1 MSSPQQ
7 PDTKEKIL
15 DTAEKL
21 FAIDGYSVTSLRS
34 ITSEAGVNLA
44 AINYHFKSKE
54 GLLMAVLHRRIDPM
68 NKSRLEKLDALEA
81 AGEPGVEPIV
91 RAMLEPALKM
101 KERFG
106 VHGEYAIRILGRLHG
121 DPAGV
126 PDQLFT
132 DLFQEAFRRFTAAFS
147 RAMPAIPEAERHW
160 RLHFVIGA
168 MAHTLVTSLKLEE
181 LTCGLCDPSDTDAM
195 VERIVAFA
203 TAGLTAPLPAAIS
216 GGSGS

>member
-1 MSSPQQ
+1 MSAPQ
-7 PDTKEKIL
+7 PSDTKQKIM

-21 FAIDGYSVTSLRS
+21 FATDGYSVTSFRN

-44 AINYHFKSKE
+44 AINYHFQSKE

-68 NKSRLEKLDALEA
+68 NQQRLEMLDALEA
-81 AGEPGVEPIV
+81 GGAPDVESIV
-91 RAMLEPALKM
+91 RAMLEPALRM

-106 VHGEYAIRILGRLHG
+106 VHGEHAIRILGKLHG

-126 PDQLFT
+126 PDELFS
-132 DLFQEAFRRFTAAFS
+132 DLFKEVFERFTAAFS
-147 RAMPAIPEAERHW
+147 SALPGIPAAERHW

-181 LTCGLCDPSDTDAM
+181 LTCGLCDASDTDAM
-195 VERIVAFA
+195 VERIVVFA
-203 TAGLTAPLPAAIS
+203 TAGLTAPLPASIP